1 MVILEAKKH
10 FSVIHSGLPELI
22 SLTNFF
28 SVFSIHQSNSVIK
41 VFHPLSR
48 YFVVCRV
55 WEEGCIGK
63 IVPLPLLQLWV
74 TSQLRW

>member
-41 VFHPLSR
+41 VFHPLSG

-55 WEEGCIGK
+55 
-63 IVPLPLLQLWV
+63 
-74 TSQLRW
+74 